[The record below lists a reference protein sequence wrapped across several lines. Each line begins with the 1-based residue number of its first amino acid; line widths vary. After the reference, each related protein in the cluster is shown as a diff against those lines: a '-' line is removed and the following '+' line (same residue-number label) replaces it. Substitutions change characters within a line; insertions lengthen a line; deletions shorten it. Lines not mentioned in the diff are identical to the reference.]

1 MSENARTSKLAAF
14 GKKITAAGKR
24 VVRFF
29 KDIRSE
35 LKKVIWPSKE
45 QLVKSTVS
53 VLLICLLIGAVIWIS
68 DGLLGILVEWT
79 LKR

>member
-53 VLLICLLIGAVIWIS
+53 VLLICLLIGAIIWIS

>member
-14 GKKITAAGKR
+14 GNKLSAAGKK

-35 LKKVIWPSKE
+35 LKKVIWPSRE
-45 QLVKSTVS
+45 QLIKSTVS

-68 DGLLGILVEWT
+68 DGLLGMLVEWT

>member
-1 MSENARTSKLAAF
+1 MSENARTSKLASFKTKMA
-14 GKKITAAGKR
+14 AAGKR
-24 VVRFF
+24 VARFF

-35 LKKVIWPSKE
+35 LKKVIWPTKE
-45 QLVKSTVS
+45 QLFKSTVS
-53 VLLICLLIGAVIWIS
+53 VLLICLIIGAVIWIS

>member
-14 GKKITAAGKR
+14 GNRMSASGKK

-45 QLVKSTVS
+45 QLLKSTVS
-53 VLLICLLIGAVIWIS
+53 VLLICLIIGAVIWVS
-68 DGLLGILVEWT
+68 DWLLGMLVEWT